1 MTDRPPRTRPFS
13 RRQRAEPQLTYR
25 IAPTLKALAQALP
38 QGPGVYL
45 FWGAEGDKL
54 PLYVGKSIHI
64 RKRVQDH
71 LRNPEEAAMLQ
82 QTQRFEARPTT
93 GEIGA
98 LLLESQLIKTYQPLY
113 NQRLRYSR
121 QLCSWSLV
129 NGQLQLAHANAM
141 AMTPSAQ
148 LFGLYR
154 SAHAAKEAIATL
166 ADTHMLCLSTLGL
179 EKASPGKPCFRH
191 MVKRCAGACC
201 GKETPEAHLARCI
214 AALEELRLQAWPYAG
229 PVALVE
235 RADTQQQWH
244 VLDNWC
250 YLGSAP
256 DQHSAQALV
265 TPVKSYDVDSYK
277 ILVRPLMLGQ
287 HEIVPLLAR
296 DKIVNTF

>member
-1 MTDRPPRTRPFS
+1 MRTRTTS
-13 RRQRAEPQLTYR
+13 RRQLAEPPLRYTIPPQLKT
-25 IAPTLKALAQALP
+25 LAQALP

-45 FWGAEGDKL
+45 FWGAEGDRL

-71 LRNPEEAAMLQ
+71 LRTPEEAAMLQ
-82 QTQRFEARPTT
+82 QTQRFEARPTA

-121 QLCSWSLV
+121 QLCSWALV
-129 NGQLQLAHANAM
+129 DGRLQLVHSDAM

-154 SAHAAKEAIATL
+154 SAHAAKEAIASL
-166 ADTHMLCLSTLGL
+166 ADTHMLCLASLGL
-179 EKASPGKPCFRH
+179 EGPTSAKAASSKGNKPCFRH

-201 GKETPEAHLARCI
+201 GQESPQAHLQRCM
-214 AALEELRLQAWPYAG
+214 AALDELRLQAWPYAG

-235 RADTQQQWH
+235 RSDTQQQWH

-256 DQHSAQALV
+256 DQPSAQALV
-265 TPVKSYDVDSYK
+265 TPVPAYDVDSYK

-296 DKIVNTF
+296 

>member
-1 MTDRPPRTRPFS
+1 
-13 RRQRAEPQLTYR
+13 
-25 IAPTLKALAQALP
+25 
-38 QGPGVYL
+38 V

-54 PLYVGKSIHI
+54 PLYIGKSIHI

-71 LRNPEEAAMLQ
+71 LRTPEEAAMLQ
-82 QTQRFEARPTT
+82 QTQRLEARPTA

-98 LLLESQLIKTYQPLY
+98 LLLESQLIKTHQPLY

-121 QLCSWSLV
+121 QLCSWTML
-129 NGQLQLAHANAM
+129 NGQLQLVHADAM
-141 AMTPSAQ
+141 SLTPSAQ

-166 ADTHMLCLSTLGL
+166 ADTHMLCLVALGL
-179 EKASPGKPCFRH
+179 EKSASPGKPCFRH

-201 GKETPEAHLARCI
+201 GQESPQAHRERSL
-214 AALEELRLQAWPYAG
+214 AALDLLRLQAWPYAG

-235 RADTQQQWH
+235 RSDTQQQWH

-256 DQHSAQALV
+256 DQRSAQALV
-265 TPVKSYDVDSYK
+265 TPVKAYDVDSYK
-277 ILVRPLMLGQ
+277 ILVRPLMLGL
-287 HEIVPLLAR
+287 HEVVPLFR
-296 DKIVNTF
+296 K